1 MGANTKNKTKTKKA
15 VTFTLDGNSVEAPK
29 GATILEAA
37 GHNGVHIPTLC
48 YHPKLKPIGSCRVC
62 SVEVE
67 GVGAPVMS
75 CVTPAVEGM
84 NVTSKSPAL
93 DKFRADMIR
102 FILVNH
108 PLDCPVCERSGE
120 CLLQNSTYDFG
131 ITGHEWKTD
140 GYEKEPVV
148 DWGLI
153 RYDVN
158 LCIMC
163 ERCVS
168 ICREVQGIAA
178 YKNDGTGNSARIN
191 TITGEPLDCDF
202 CGQCIAVC
210 PVGALSS
217 GIIFPGRSWE
227 MEKFET
233 ICPHCGVGC
242 SYNLDVKKGMVA
254 RVTSDENI
262 GHNNGNLC
270 ARGRFG
276 YEFIQS
282 SERILTPLVKEGG
295 RYVKTDWDTALAL
308 VARKL
313 AGIKMNHGGG
323 SIVGI
328 GSEVSTNEDAYVMQ
342 KFFREVLESA
352 NIDNMS
358 NILAPEFDSRLF
370 ENVDGVQCVSS
381 FEELVSGDIFVY
393 IGFDGSNEN
402 PVMSNHIRKAIMDNG
417 AEVAVAFSK
426 KAFFLPPPQVRL
438 VYDYTKLYKFVIALL
453 KEIIGPLENSPKSV
467 NSIKIDAE
475 WRHNFENACG
485 GIATE
490 IGPDLGSGIAGLV
503 AVIKKKSKP
512 FYIIGQEVQ
521 RHPQAAAIA
530 VQIANLAKLTGGRIV
545 VLREY
550 CNTQGVNDMG
560 VASGVLPGYKMDDA
574 AKRNEGRNA
583 IDMLRGGMAKAMIVM
598 EEDVLARH
606 PERAAIKDAIGELE
620 FRVVI
625 DSFFTDTCED
635 ADVVLP
641 SCVSAEKTG
650 TFTNMEGRVQSLNTA
665 IELAPAVERV
675 GVSRS
680 PWEIFTELENNMGN
694 EFSYGSSDEV
704 FGEIAEH
711 VQPYRNALASAFA
724 DYSGIKDGSP
734 ALKWAEPEPIKKPA
748 EDVILALPDRPLFT
762 LGVYIKHCPSLRHLD
777 LAPYATFNP
786 ADAEKFGISEGD
798 SVEFS
803 DARGKWEAA
812 VRIDEATAPG
822 TVRIPQ
828 EMESATLNK
837 ITFNGKALDCI
848 TPSGLGKGR

>member
-1 MGANTKNKTKTKKA
+1 MPIKAKTKNKTKNA
-15 VTFTLDGNSVEAPK
+15 VTFTLDGKSVEAPT

-48 YHPKLKPIGSCRVC
+48 YHPKLKPMSSCRVC

-67 GVGAPVMS
+67 GVDAPVMS
-75 CVTPAVEGM
+75 CVTPAVDGM

-120 CLLQNSTYDFG
+120 CLLQDSTYDFG

-140 GYEKEPVV
+140 GHIKEPVV

-168 ICREVQGIAA
+168 ICREVQGITA
-178 YKNDGTGNSARIN
+178 YKIDGSGNGARIN
-191 TITGEPLDCDF
+191 TVTGKPLDCDF

-210 PVGALSS
+210 PVGALAS
-217 GIIFPGRSWE
+217 GIIFTGRSWE
-227 MEKFET
+227 VEKFET

-254 RVTSDENI
+254 RVTSDESI

-270 ARGRFG
+270 SRGRFG

-282 SERILTPLVKEGG
+282 SERILTPLVKEGS
-295 RYVKTDWDTALAL
+295 RYVKTDWDTTLAL

-313 AGIKMNHGGG
+313 AGIKMNHGGS
-323 SIVGI
+323 SIIGI
-328 GSEVSTNEDAYVMQ
+328 GSEVSTNEDAYLMQ
-342 KFFREVLESA
+342 KFFREVLGSA

-358 NILAPEFDSRLF
+358 NILAPEFCSRLF
-370 ENVDGVQCVSS
+370 ENFDGVNCVSS
-381 FEELVSGDIFVY
+381 FDELSNGDIFVY

-402 PVMSNHIRKAIMDNG
+402 PVMSNHVRKAIMDNG

-426 KAFFLPPPQVRL
+426 KAFFLPPPKVRL
-438 VYDYTKLYKFVIALL
+438 VYDYPKLYKFVIALL
-453 KEIIGPLENSPKSV
+453 KEILGSTPDSPDLPESV
-467 NSIKIDAE
+467 NSIEIDAE

-485 GIATE
+485 GIVKE
-490 IGPDLGSGIAGLV
+490 IGPDLGSGIADL
-503 AVIKKKSKP
+503 AAAIKKKSKP

-521 RHPQAAAIA
+521 RHPQAAAIT

-560 VASGVLPGYKMDDA
+560 VASGALPGYKKDGA

-583 IDMLRGGMAKAMIVM
+583 IDILLGGMAKAMVVM

-606 PERAAIKDAIGELE
+606 PERATIKDAMGELD
-620 FRVVI
+620 FTVVI
-625 DSFFTDTCED
+625 DSFFTDTCEE
-635 ADVVLP
+635 ADVILP
-641 SCVSAEKTG
+641 ACVAAEKTG
-650 TFTNMEGRVQSLNTA
+650 TFTNVEGRVQSLN
-665 IELAPAVERV
+665 PAVERV

-704 FGEIAEH
+704 FGEIAGS
-711 VQPYRNALASAFA
+711 VQPYGNALATAFA
-724 DYSGIKDGSP
+724 DYGGLAGGSP
-734 ALKWAEPEPIKKPA
+734 VLTWAEPEPIIKPV
-748 EDVILALPDRPLFT
+748 EDALMALPDRSLFA
-762 LGVYIKHCPSLRHLD
+762 LGVNIKHCPSLRRLD
-777 LAPYATFNP
+777 PASYAAFGP
-786 ADAEKFGISEGD
+786 ADAKKFGISED
-798 SVEFS
+798 DDVEFS
-803 DARGKWEAA
+803 DARGKWKAA
-812 VRIDEATAPG
+812 VRIDEGVATG

-837 ITFNGKALDCI
+837 ITVNGKALDCV